1 VYYETEQANRV
12 SLIAAAVVVVVV
24 YRTRSKKRKLTK

>member
-12 SLIAAAVVVVVV
+12 SLIAAVVVVVV